1 MAARG
6 GFRHPRKVLDISE
19 GRSEGRSE
27 GQGILDLLR
36 GAHGAD
42 KNDNRMCTMDARH
55 PGFTRSIRSTMEA
68 QGHDIRRVRR

>member
-1 MAARG
+1 MTVRG

-36 GAHGAD
+36 AAHGAD
-42 KNDNRMCTMDARH
+42 KKDNRMCTMDGSH

-68 QGHDIRRVRR
+68 QAHNIRRVRR